1 MQQCCEPPLHA
12 ESVACLPRASIE
24 HAADRSHCGNDS
36 AVLCCADRR
45 VVELRAEVAELRRTA
60 EDEHTLGLRALK
72 AGGNV
77 ACTSDLLARQLSC
90 SPHWHWDSDPGASA
104 HMRAR
109 TPPLQ
114 V

>member
-1 MQQCCEPPLHA
+1 MQRCCAPPLHA

-36 AVLCCADRR
+36 AVQCCADRR

-60 EDEHTLGLRALK
+60 EDEHALGLRALK

-77 ACTSDLLARQLSC
+77 ACTTYWRALSC
-90 SPHWHWDSDPGASA
+90 PHWHWDSDLGASA
-104 HMRAR
+104 H
-109 TPPLQ
+109 
-114 V
+114 